1 MIYTRH
7 QHETKAQ
14 IQYGPTTPQPESKL
28 SFISA
33 VLQQLQMWLIQLDFR
48 IEKNPFYNSS
58 LHLTFDTFHLL

>member
-48 IEKNPFYNSS
+48 IENIHFIIVV